1 MTEIETDSPSAG
13 PAEPAWPTI
22 PAPGHAFLVVSPQ
35 ELDNIL
41 ARVSADARKSLLYI
55 PGEGAAAGRLQYPE
69 SCAEEILA
77 IDRSDARPGLTAYAR
92 DRRWRAE
99 VSGITVAGVPVATDD
114 RSKMMIIG
122 ARVAATA
129 DPAWRTVWHGS
140 DGQGY
145 PVDAAAMVA
154 ISDAVQAHVNAT
166 FTTLSAVLS
175 AIEAGEITTQEEIE
189 AAFA

>member
-1 MTEIETDSPSAG
+1 MAKSKTASKI
-13 PAEPAWPTI
+13 AEPAWPAL
-22 PAPGHAFLVVSPQ
+22 PVPGHAFLAVLPQ

-41 ARVSADARKSLLYI
+41 ARVSDATRGSLLYL
-55 PGEGAAAGRLQYPE
+55 PGEGDAAGRLQYPE
-69 SCAEEILA
+69 SCADEILA
-77 IDRSDARPGLTAYAR
+77 IDKSDVRPGLASYAR
-92 DRRWRAE
+92 DRRWRKE
-99 VSGITVAGVPVATDD
+99 VAGIVVAGVPVATDD

-122 ARVAATA
+122 ARVAAAA
-129 DPAWRTVWHGS
+129 DPAWRTAWHGG
-140 DGQGY
+140 DGQAY

-166 FTTLSAVLS
+166 FTTLAAVLA